1 MKIYLLSKG
10 IYNIFGRAYWFYCPF
25 NGWTELIIFVIHFS
39 HSYFQPEDSNSRV
52 VGTGDELLVD
62 DTTDSLSSVLRK
74 EIEGKVITSN
84 PKSHL
89 AGFKSNESLGDS
101 FEDAKEELVSNSS
114 MGSLH
119 KGPTHTGKNKD
130 TMQSM
135 EVDLK
140 LASRKRKPVDM
151 DDTSAP
157 PKHGR

>member
-1 MKIYLLSKG
+1 MSRWDNYSDPGGSKLG
-10 IYNIFGRAYWFYCPF
+10 EAHAPIGLQSPLYNILW
-25 NGWTELIIFVIHFS
+25 
-39 HSYFQPEDSNSRV
+39 QPEDSNSRV